1 MTPVATCTACSENLS
16 PYLTA
21 DFASYTVMFLVGL
34 LATPAILVV
43 SATDTDEVTRLSAS
57 RIEIRAPSPVAGDV
71 SRCGL
76 DIALTYETGC

>member
-1 MTPVATCTACSENLS
+1 MLRGLRGRCPKCGRGRLLRGYMTPVATCTACSENLS

-43 SATDTDEVTRLSAS
+43 LTCS
-57 RIEIRAPSPVAGDV
+57 V
-71 SRCGL
+71 SSDQR
-76 DIALTYETGC
+76 